1 MRAICIQESA
11 SHRLDDIYRYTRD
24 RWSGSQAEK
33 YITDLF
39 AAFDRIAT
47 HGVVSKPIPAEFGVE
62 GFFFRHERHFVYWP
76 TSRMG
81 TSGLSLFCMSACI
94 RSIVSWMILGFVHSA
109 DS

>member
-1 MRAICIQESA
+1 MPAIRIQESA

-24 RWSGSQAEK
+24 RWGESQAEK

-47 HGVVSKPIPAEFGVE
+47 HVSCQDRSLLNLAWKVSSFGTSVTSST
-62 GFFFRHERHFVYWP
+62 GA

-81 TSGLSLFCMSACI
+81 TSGS
-94 RSIVSWMILGFVHSA
+94 
-109 DS
+109 